1 MKFWKAVLIGA
12 IVWAIIFFEVSI
24 LMFGFKLT
32 GGTLYYVIHYVF
44 ALIIA
49 ILAGLIYFKK
59 RKGSFGEGLLFGIV
73 MILVGAILDAAI
85 TIPLFIHSYAF
96 FLDPMLL
103 IGFAETL
110 IVSSVVGILKK

>member
-12 IVWAIIFFEVSI
+12 IFWAIVFFEVSI
-24 LMFGFKLT
+24 LMFGFKLSA
-32 GGTLYYVIHYVF
+32 GMIYYIIHYVF
-44 ALIIA
+44 LLVLSIFAA
-49 ILAGLIYFKK
+49 LIYFKG

-73 MILVGAILDAAI
+73 AIVVGIILDAAI

-103 IGFAETL
+103 IGLVEGL
-110 IVSSVVGILKK
+110 VISSVVGILKK